1 MRYDQDLSK
10 EKIILNFDRNLT
22 TILKGKLEF
31 IKLKMIIYYINK

>member
-22 TILKGKLEF
+22 TILKGK
-31 IKLKMIIYYINK
+31 IGIYKVKNDYLLY